1 MGVRAGLA
9 GLDEKEQI
17 YFEGGVPVSGL
28 TLSDFAGLIGETVS
42 DIGPATREFLNDFD
56 FGFVPVEQGEKESIV
71 LKILKNL
78 DSKRFSVV
86 GPERYEIWNSA
97 WEKTSRQFSHAN
109 HAGRS
114 LTPDFLDAHPV
125 VRLNRKFIRPFD
137 PSFEGNVFSVL
148 RHWLYQQY
156 FPSIQTIY
164 EFGCGSGFNL
174 VALAKMFPDKTLF
187 GLDWAKSSVEL
198 VNKIATVKQLRL
210 TGQQFDFFSP
220 DYSLSLDPC
229 SAVLTVCALEQI
241 GKDYQ
246 PFVQYL
252 REQKPQL
259 CVHVEPI
266 YELYDE
272 DNLLDYLAMRYHSD
286 RGYLDGFLPYLQ
298 SLETHQEVEII
309 KVKRMFFGSLYHEGY
324 TCVIWKPL

>member
-1 MGVRAGLA
+1 MGVSAGL
-9 GLDEKEQI
+9 GRLDENGPIHLEC
-17 YFEGGVPVSGL
+17 GPPVSGL
-28 TLSDFAGLIGETVS
+28 TISDFAGLIGESVS
-42 DIGPATREFLNDFD
+42 NIDFDTRKFLTDFD
-56 FGFVPVEQGEKESIV
+56 FRYAPVEQGEEESII
-71 LKILKNL
+71 LKILKSLN
-78 DSKRFSVV
+78 SKKFSVV
-86 GPERYEIWNSA
+86 GSERYEVWNSA
-97 WEKTSRQFSHAN
+97 WEKTSQRFSNDN

-114 LTPDFLDAHPV
+114 LTPDFLDAHPIL
-125 VRLNRKFIRPFD
+125 RLNRKFIRPFD

-156 FPSIQTIY
+156 FAPIQTIY

-174 VALAKMFPDKTLF
+174 VALAEMFPDKTLF
-187 GLDWAKSSVEL
+187 GLDWAKSSVDL
-198 VNKIATVKQLRL
+198 VNKIGAVKELRL

-220 DYSLSLDPC
+220 DHSLSLEKN

-246 PFVQYL
+246 PFMQYL

-286 RGYLDGFLPYLQ
+286 RGYLGGFLPYLQ
-298 SLETHQEVEII
+298 NLEVHQEVEII
-309 KVKRMFFGSLYHEGY
+309 KVKRMYFGSLYHEGY